1 MPKLV
6 SNKFMSEA
14 KESLTVDQTI
24 QEIRE
29 RI

>member
-14 KESLTVDQTI
+14 KESKTVDQTI